1 VKQQFKSVFVKNTPV
16 FVSMMGVLFA
26 LLLVS
31 TYWSG
36 GFKGLENPI
45 QDTFFKT
52 RFINP
57 QPHPDIVLVGLDDA
71 TTAKLGYPIA
81 RTEYAR
87 FLNLLSEQGAK
98 AIGFN
103 VLFGS
108 PNKDPEIDKKL
119 FDAVAKSKNIVM
131 PFFYDYSN
139 GNTSAPMPKLQ
150 ELITALGNVSTY
162 PEETTHFMEV
172 QAINQKA
179 VPRQVIFPMG
189 LELARLY
196 LGLDAADLQIHEG
209 QLLMGKKGRF
219 PLENNNLIRLHYQG
233 PPGFFPMVSFA
244 DAVSGKS
251 KINFKNKLVI
261 LGVFSPTLG
270 DVTTSPFGDQASK
283 PMYGIEIQ
291 AHLAQSLINN
301 RPMHHASSV
310 LITIVLLLIGAG
322 SGLLLPRFAISRQIA
337 FLIGLSG
344 FMLLLAFL
352 LFNFANILIDIV
364 PIFAFSI
371 LMIIGS
377 AVMIWVRSNLALNE
391 QIQAIQE
398 DQRKTPKQNFNQKI
412 EHTLTA
418 LLYISQAAWVC
429 YREYNPEKRQMI
441 LREVKSRDGKYSEE
455 GEADIDEELDEK
467 DLPTQYEHLPPY
479 YQALSPQ
486 EVPARAVPLDF
497 MRLPDSIKD
506 AYSNHLDFKRRFP
519 DVKDSQFVLLPFFDP
534 HRQLTGVFEIFYPVK
549 LEMDDLSGQLLDNMH
564 NAATSALMETFTKE
578 GSARDLIPGVEE
590 KIDALRELRKQTHDD
605 ALFFQAVLQ
614 STTNPVVVC
623 NQLGEINFYNENFVH
638 TLRLAEDFNLTHAN
652 IIQLLGRVFNM
663 QSQQW
668 QDIWQTTVFRRKQKE
683 VQVTTEWGVY
693 HLSLTPVIDKR
704 AEVTGVV
711 MVLTDVTK
719 LHRQANFDK
728 LTGLYNRRYF
738 DELLM
743 KEFQRCQRNPDKP
756 FSILLMD
763 IDHFKSFNDTYGH
776 QVGDQVLASFGQV
789 LAKTVRR
796 TDMPVRYGGEEMVVI
811 LPDTKADQAVIA
823 AEKIRKVVESMQLYD
838 LEGNPIRQITT
849 SIGVAQCTP
858 RDLKSEDLVRR
869 ADDALYKCKGA
880 GRNCIHVHWDTQGI
894 AKYHPG
900 QVSTLS

>member
-1 VKQQFKSVFVKNTPV
+1 MKQQFKSVFLKNTPV

-26 LLLVS
+26 LLLIS
-31 TYWSG
+31 AYLG
-36 GFKGLENPI
+36 GGMQGLESTI
-45 QDTFFKT
+45 QDSYFKT
-52 RFINP
+52 RFINAK
-57 QPHPDIVLVGLDDA
+57 PHPDIVLVGLDDA
-71 TTAKLGYPIA
+71 TTAKMGYPIA
-81 RTEYAR
+81 RTEYAK
-87 FLNLLSEQGAK
+87 FLNMLSEQGAK
-98 AIGFN
+98 AVGFN
-103 VLFGS
+103 ILFGS
-108 PNKDPEIDKKL
+108 PNKDPKVDQQL
-119 FDAVAKSKNIVM
+119 FDAVAKSKNVVM

-139 GNTSAPMPKLQ
+139 GNTNAPMPKLQ
-150 ELITALGNVSTY
+150 ELIYALGNVSSY
-162 PEETTHFMEV
+162 PGDTTHFIEA

-196 LGLDAADLQIHEG
+196 LGLEASDIQIQEG
-209 QLLMGKKGRF
+209 QMLLGKHSRF
-219 PLENNNLIRLHYQG
+219 PLESDLIRLHYQG

-244 DAVSGKS
+244 DAVSGNA
-251 KINFKNKLVI
+251 KINFKDKVVLI
-261 LGVFSPTLG
+261 GVYSPTLG

-291 AHLAQSLINN
+291 AHLIQSLIDKK
-301 RPMHHASSV
+301 PLYHASPMV
-310 LITIVLLLIGAG
+310 IIIVLLLIGA
-322 SGLLLPRFAISRQIA
+322 SAGLFLPRFAISHQWAI
-337 FLIGLSG
+337 LTGLSV
-344 FMLLLAFL
+344 FSLLMGFL
-352 LFNFANILIDIV
+352 LFNVAHLLIDIV
-364 PIFAFSI
+364 PVFCFSI
-371 LMIIGS
+371 MMGAGVTIMIS
-377 AVMIWVRSNLALNE
+377 VRSNLALNE
-391 QIQAIQE
+391 QIQGIQE

-429 YREYNPEKRQMI
+429 YREYNSDKKQMV
-441 LREVKSRDGKYSEE
+441 LREVKSRDGKYTEDGQGDS
-455 GEADIDEELDEK
+455 DEELDEK
-467 DLPTQYEHLPPY
+467 DLPTRYEHLPPY

-486 EVPARAVPLDF
+486 EVPVRAVPLDF
-497 MRLPDSIKD
+497 QRLPDSLKE
-506 AYSNHLDFKRRFP
+506 AYTTHLDFKRRYGQL
-519 DVKDSQFVLLPFFDP
+519 KDSQFVLLPFFDP
-534 HRQLTGVFEIFYPVK
+534 HRQLIGIFEIFYPVK
-549 LEMDDLSGQLLDNMH
+549 LEMDDLSGQLLENIH
-564 NAATSALMETFTKE
+564 NAATTALTQTFAKE
-578 GSARDLIPGVEE
+578 GPARDLIPGVEE
-590 KIDALRELRKQTHDD
+590 KIEALRQLRKQTQDD
-605 ALFFQAVLQ
+605 ALFFQTVLQ

-638 TLRLAEDFNLTHAN
+638 TLRLSEDLNLTHAN

-811 LPDTKADQAVIA
+811 LPDTKADQAAIA

-849 SIGVAQCTP
+849 SIGVAQYTP

-869 ADDALYKCKGA
+869 ADDALYKCKGS
-880 GRNCIHVHWDTQGI
+880 GRNCIHIHWDSQGI
-894 AKYHPG
+894 SKYHPG
-900 QVSTLS
+900 QMTSVT